1 MKVLTNLL
9 KFILIV
15 VLAVCSIAIGIIQ
28 IVTQTVLN
36 KNYIIQKMEE
46 TNFYS
51 ETYKLVQS
59 NFEKYIEQSGFE
71 ENILENICTEEKVKQ
86 DINLM
91 ISNIYEGANKTIDIT
106 EISDNLNA
114 NIDKLNIRDSK
125 NQKAIEQF
133 VEHICQEYT
142 DTLVHTKYEN
152 DINKFYKEIVIKK
165 DKIEKIVIIAMVI
178 DVIVILIV
186 NNKNIEKD
194 FQSIGTAIFS
204 SSAFELIACQIIN
217 LRVRIKG
224 IKIFNDAFSDMIVAI
239 IQNVISKVV
248 SFGIATLMIAIIL
261 IIINAIIIFFSI
273 RKDERKRE
281 WKN

>member
-15 VLAVCSIAIGIIQ
+15 VLAVCSIAIGVIQ

-51 ETYKLVQS
+51 ETYKLAQS

-217 LRVRIKG
+217 LRVSIKG

>member
-217 LRVRIKG
+217 LRVSIKG
-224 IKIFNDAFSDMIVAI
+224 KKIFNDAFSDMIVAI

>member
-106 EISDNLNA
+106 EISDNLNG

-217 LRVRIKG
+217 LRVSIKG

>member
-165 DKIEKIVIIAMVI
+165 DKIEKIVIIALVI
-178 DVIVILIV
+178 DVIIILIV

-217 LRVRIKG
+217 LRVSIKG

-273 RKDERKRE
+273 RKDERKR
-281 WKN
+281 

>member
-204 SSAFELIACQIIN
+204 SSAFELIACQIIK
-217 LRVRIKG
+217 LRVSIKG

>member
-15 VLAVCSIAIGIIQ
+15 VLAVCSIAIVVIQ

-165 DKIEKIVIIAMVI
+165 DKIEKIVIIALVI

-217 LRVRIKG
+217 LRVSIKG

>member
-36 KNYIIQKMEE
+36 KNYIIQKMKE

-217 LRVRIKG
+217 LRVSIKG

>member
-165 DKIEKIVIIAMVI
+165 DKIEKIVIIALAI

-217 LRVRIKG
+217 LRVSIKG

>member
-15 VLAVCSIAIGIIQ
+15 VLAVCSIAIGVIQ

-217 LRVRIKG
+217 LRVSIKG

>member
-15 VLAVCSIAIGIIQ
+15 VLAVCIIAIGIIQ

-217 LRVRIKG
+217 LRVSIKG

>member
-133 VEHICQEYT
+133 VKHICQEYT

-165 DKIEKIVIIAMVI
+165 DKIEKIVIIALVI
-178 DVIVILIV
+178 DVIIILIV

-217 LRVRIKG
+217 LRVSIKG

-239 IQNVISKVV
+239 IQNVISKVF

>member
-91 ISNIYEGANKTIDIT
+91 ISNIYEGANKTIDTT

-114 NIDKLNIRDSK
+114 NIYKLNIRDSK

-165 DKIEKIVIIAMVI
+165 DKIEKIVIIALVI

-217 LRVRIKG
+217 LRVSIKG

>member
-36 KNYIIQKMEE
+36 KNYIIQKRKE

-165 DKIEKIVIIAMVI
+165 DKIEKIVIIALVI
-178 DVIVILIV
+178 DVIIILIV

-217 LRVRIKG
+217 LRVSIKG

-273 RKDERKRE
+273 RKDERKR
-281 WKN
+281 

>member
-217 LRVRIKG
+217 SRVSIKG
-224 IKIFNDAFSDMIVAI
+224 IKIFNDAFSGMIVAI

>member
-217 LRVRIKG
+217 LRVSIKG

-239 IQNVISKVV
+239 IQNVISKVF

>member
-217 LRVRIKG
+217 LRVSIKG

-261 IIINAIIIFFSI
+261 IVINAIIIFFSI

>member
-217 LRVRIKG
+217 SRVSIKG
-224 IKIFNDAFSDMIVAI
+224 IKIFNDAFSGMIVAI

-273 RKDERKRE
+273 HKDERKIK

>member
-142 DTLVHTKYEN
+142 DTLVYTKYEN

-165 DKIEKIVIIAMVI
+165 DKIEKIVIIALVI

-217 LRVRIKG
+217 LRVSIKG

>member
-217 LRVRIKG
+217 SRVSIKG
-224 IKIFNDAFSDMIVAI
+224 IKIFNDAFSGMIVAI

-273 RKDERKRE
+273 HKDERKRE

>member
-217 LRVRIKG
+217 LRVSIKG

-248 SFGIATLMIAIIL
+248 LFGIATLMIAIIL

-273 RKDERKRE
+273 RKDERKR
-281 WKN
+281 

>member
-15 VLAVCSIAIGIIQ
+15 VLTVCSIAIGIIQ

-217 LRVRIKG
+217 SRVSIKG
-224 IKIFNDAFSDMIVAI
+224 IKIFNDAFSGMIVAI

>member
-217 LRVRIKG
+217 LRVSIKG

>member
-217 LRVRIKG
+217 LRVSIKG

-248 SFGIATLMIAIIL
+248 LFGIATLMIAIIL

>member
-165 DKIEKIVIIAMVI
+165 DKIEKIVIIALVI

-217 LRVRIKG
+217 LRVSIKG

-239 IQNVISKVV
+239 IQNVISKVF

>member
-165 DKIEKIVIIAMVI
+165 DKIEKIVIIALVI

-204 SSAFELIACQIIN
+204 SSAFELISCQIIN
-217 LRVRIKG
+217 LRVSIKG

-248 SFGIATLMIAIIL
+248 LFGIATLMIAIIL

>member
-86 DINLM
+86 DIKLM
-91 ISNIYEGANKTIDIT
+91 ISNIYEGENKTIDIT

-217 LRVRIKG
+217 LRVSIKG

>member
-28 IVTQTVLN
+28 IVTKTVLN

-217 LRVRIKG
+217 LRVSIKG

-261 IIINAIIIFFSI
+261 IVINAIIIFFSI